1 MTYLIRKAARNDI
14 PCLEK
19 LLNVYMQES
28 FQRTWEGTA
37 QRLEQHGFGH
47 EFEMLVAEAPD
58 QEVVAFAAWG
68 SSYDLHHCMKG
79 GEVID
84 LYVCPSHRGQG
95 VAMLLIARIANEI
108 QEHGGTYLRG
118 QALDNPVAQ
127 RLYQRC
133 AKCFPG
139 AECYVSGRAF
149 RQLAELSGKSVR
161 EIVRHMPE
169 TAWNYEA

>member
-1 MTYLIRKAARNDI
+1 MTYLIRKATRNDI

-28 FQRTWEGTA
+28 FQRAWGGTA

-47 EFEMLVAEAPD
+47 EFEMIVAEACD
-58 QEVVAFAAWG
+58 QEAVAFAAWV

-95 VAMLLIARIANEI
+95 VAMLLIARIAKGI
-108 QEHGGTYLRG
+108 QEHWIVRQRNVSISG
-118 QALDNPVAQ
+118 AQ
-127 RLYQRC
+127 
-133 AKCFPG
+133 G
-139 AECYVSGRAF
+139 VF
-149 RQLAELSGKSVR
+149 RELSVMYLDEHFDR
-161 EIVRHMPE
+161 
-169 TAWNYEA
+169 

>member
-1 MTYLIRKAARNDI
+1 
-14 PCLEK
+14 
-19 LLNVYMQES
+19 
-28 FQRTWEGTA
+28 
-37 QRLEQHGFGH
+37 
-47 EFEMLVAEAPD
+47 
-58 QEVVAFAAWG
+58 
-68 SSYDLHHCMKG
+68 
-79 GEVID
+79 
-84 LYVCPSHRGQG
+84 
-95 VAMLLIARIANEI
+95 MLLIARIAKEI
-108 QEHGGTYLRG
+108 REHGGTYLRG